1 MDSATFFGERNLV
14 FLVQWSYEKA
24 SFPAGSSATCT
35 LQENLK
41 RRKNGHLTLVQM
53 HQQDGTES
61 KQVPALIPLL
71 RLQMTPENSN
81 YLVFLL
87 KELTEASLATSN

>member
-1 MDSATFFGERNLV
+1 MKKLRFLLVLQLDYSAGKP
-14 FLVQWSYEKA
+14 EKEEKWPSHTGVNA
-24 SFPAGSSATCT
+24 
-35 LQENLK
+35 N
-41 RRKNGHLTLVQM
+41 
-53 HQQDGTES
+53 GTES